1 MNLTETLDQLR
12 AGSAERIPADSRRI
26 MHQAVADLR
35 ASGIQDRILGVGKPA
50 PPFDL
55 ENIHGEPVRSA
66 DLLAR
71 GPLVV
76 SFYRGFW

>member
-12 AGSAERIPADSRRI
+12 AGSAERVPADSRRI
-26 MHQAVADLR
+26 MHLAVEDLR
-35 ASGIQDRILGVGKPA
+35 ASGILDRVLSVGDAA
-50 PPFDL
+50 PPFEL
-55 ENIHGEPVRSA
+55 ENIHGESVRSA